1 MISREGFG
9 GLIKNSTPPSQNN
22 QTSRGS
28 SLVIGRVADVIMD
41 ENHPEFKN
49 LGEYSS
55 IGTIIYENVGGDNTG
70 IATKIAK
77 PLFSNQKLYPFIGEL
92 VLITSSP
99 SPIQPS
105 TNFTPSQYYISGINL
120 WNSPH
125 HNALP
130 NPRKGD
136 DIFNSPSSTSQSTFI
151 EKDNIHPLLS
161 FTGDVIYEGRNGQ
174 SIRFGS
180 TSKSN
185 SELKN
190 KWSSIGDE
198 GNPITILR
206 NGQSPLIKSEGW
218 VPTVENVNEDLST
231 IYLTSTQKI
240 EFDRNTIDRFTPFHS
255 LGRAKTL
262 NNFFEPQIILNS
274 DRIIINS
281 KKDSILIGS
290 SKGITLSTEEFI
302 NVKSQNL
309 FIDAKNVLLGDENAS
324 ESLVLGDTFMKDF
337 NLLLT
342 ALNSLCS
349 VLELEVSWPGGISA
363 PNTPVNIAA
372 SSLKTQIED
381 IKSKIQTSKFTSKTS
396 KTI

>member
-1 MISREGFG
+1 MISKEGFG
-9 GLIKNSTPPSQNN
+9 GLIHNSSPKSSKNTPSSGN
-22 QTSRGS
+22 
-28 SLVIGRVADVIMD
+28 SLVVGRVTDIIMD

-55 IGTIIYENVGGDNTG
+55 IGTIIYENIDKDNTG
-70 IATKIAK
+70 IATKNAK
-77 PLFSNQKLYPFIGEL
+77 PLFSNQKSYPLVGEL
-92 VLITSSP
+92 ILITTSP
-99 SPIQPS
+99 SPIQAS
-105 TNFTPSQYYISGINL
+105 NNFTPSQYYISGINL

-130 NPRKGD
+130 NPRKED
-136 DIFNSPSSTSQSTFI
+136 DILNSPSSTSQSTFI

-161 FTGDVIYEGRNGQ
+161 FTGDIIHEGRNGQ

-180 TSKSN
+180 TSKSD

-190 KWSSIGDE
+190 KWSSVGDE

-218 VPTVENVNEDLST
+218 IPTIENINEDLST

-240 EFDRNTIDRFTPFHS
+240 EFDRDTIERFTPFYS

-274 DRIIINS
+274 DRIVINS

-309 FIDAKNVLLGDENAS
+309 FIDAKNVLLGDEDAS
-324 ESLVLGDTFMKDF
+324 ESLVLGDAFMKDF

-342 ALNSLCS
+342 SLNSLCS
-349 VLELEVSWPGGISA
+349 VLEFDTSWPGGIPS

-381 IKSKIQTSKFTSKTS
+381 IKSKIQTFKFTSKVS